1 MNGRTGMP
9 QSNGSKTSGR
19 LAVLVEELPFRRYT
33 FPDWFLPILAED
45 AIGLRRAIVK
55 LADAAFGKVAIEEV
69 EAAADAVVETAQA
82 RVRTDAVLMPLHLE
96 GCLNGTPAQIAA
108 LERLERGFL
117 VRGLLPLHTRA
128 TENGEDVV
136 VRSESLM
143 AWKALREPQPVAAYE
158 LWWKRWALMLRW
170 EIAHKRRSGDRVFLA
185 RCIAGFPEVREML
198 AVLNPDLLDDLDR
211 AFVPPAF
218 SSRENLDGLVALP
231 VDPRAGGADPVR
243 LADRLVRVDP
253 WMPRSRKR
261 RGT

>member
-1 MNGRTGMP
+1 MP
-9 QSNGSKTSGR
+9 QSNGR
-19 LAVLVEELPFRRYT
+19 LAVLVEEMPFRRYT

-158 LWWKRWALMLRW
+158 LWWERWALMLRW